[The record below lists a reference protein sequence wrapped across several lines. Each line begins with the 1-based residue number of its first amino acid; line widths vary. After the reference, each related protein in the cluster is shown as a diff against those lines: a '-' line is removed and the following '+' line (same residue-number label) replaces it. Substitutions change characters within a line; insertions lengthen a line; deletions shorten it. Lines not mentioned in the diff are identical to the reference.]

1 MRVLI
6 LLILAV
12 VVTGCDTPV
21 RPTTLATSTVVS
33 LPAAETPPIVT
44 QRPLPTNTA
53 KPTTTVSLAEV
64 TLTISPTLTPRV
76 ISITPAPPERQ
87 PTSIAAIPDSQ
98 SREYLS
104 VAQLTRDQY
113 LMDISWEANEQSLV
127 YAIQGERAANN
138 VPYFEPKD
146 WKWWQFDLASR
157 QSVSHYPPGSDIDLE
172 TRQALGVC
180 RPAEESSIDGC
191 TGASLLWESPFSDLV
206 VYDPVNRGEMAWIA
220 HKDGSNAIELEGVNL
235 AQSAHWSSDGRWV
248 VMSTYAYRAPG
259 MERHYLVDTNGLS
272 IYRLNQLTGHT
283 LEFVNYMRPQFSP
296 DGRYLAYAATDNP
309 DYKLEGD
316 YGLFLL
322 DLNTLQ
328 AEPLTDRFGPFQWEA
343 DSLGL
348 FVLDNAVDFE
358 FAEDMLAP
366 HKAALY
372 HIDISSRPFQ
382 ETLLF
387 DEIDYYPNDS
397 MSTWHWAYS
406 PRAQAI
412 SMVGLRPENE
422 LGMLLLA
429 P

>member
-21 RPTTLATSTVVS
+21 RPTTLATSTIVS
-33 LPAAETPPIVT
+33 LPTAETLPIVT
-44 QRPLPTNTA
+44 QRPLSTNTA

-64 TLTISPTLTPRV
+64 TPTISPTLTPQV

-113 LMDISWEANEQSLV
+113 LMDISWEANEQGLV

-157 QSVSHYPPGSDIDLE
+157 KSVPHSPPGSDIDLE

-191 TGASLLWESPFSDLV
+191 AGAPLLWESPFSDLV
-206 VYDPVNRGEMAWIA
+206 VYDPVSRGETAWIA
-220 HKDGSNAIELEGVNL
+220 HKDGSNATELEGVNL

-248 VMSTYAYRAPG
+248 VISTYAYRAPG
-259 MERHYLVDTNGLS
+259 MESHYLVDTNGLT
-272 IYRLNQLTGHT
+272 IYRLDQLTGHT
-283 LEFVNYMRPQFSP
+283 LEFVNYMRPEFSP

-328 AEPLTDRFGPFQWEA
+328 AEPLTDRFGPFQWKA

-358 FAEDMLAP
+358 FAEDILAP
-366 HKAALY
+366 RKAALY

-406 PRAQAI
+406 PKAQAI

-422 LGMLLLA
+422 LGILLLA